1 MDSRL
6 RNIFLKAATMGK
18 RLLGKMWFRIGIVI
32 GLLVLVVSLMLPYG
46 LSYGV
51 RSWCLAHGAD
61 EVSLDNLDFNAF
73 TRTVS
78 LENLNVV
85 VAKETVLS
93 LPQATLHFAWRPM
106 WKKQLS
112 LNQLKLRDATIV
124 LQKTPMNIWRVG
136 GIVVTDDKN
145 RTTEKPWAYQLT
157 GVELE
162 NSHIEYTSK
171 QVSISLLIA
180 KADLKF
186 SSDPQ
191 AGLDV
196 SGKVEANRIQSAFSH
211 DDEVVQTGAERVLL
225 SEFRVQRDGRISV
238 AQASIHDMAIAQS
251 VAGPTT
257 GESRSSAR
265 LFETGKVTV
274 QEFSLADLKHYSVKS
289 IELDEARVNLRRDKS
304 GRWLVPWVL
313 RATPS
318 TPIKPKKPAATVA
331 SFQIDQIRFDG
342 SRVEIDDLA
351 VTPAFKTEII
361 LHHAALSGIDSGRPN
376 MPMNL
381 VMDGQLSKHS
391 PFSVKGQFFP
401 FLQPTDLKLT
411 GQLKAID
418 LPPISPYV
426 VDSMGYTV
434 NAGHM
439 EADVG
444 IESKKGMLGGK
455 TDLAFRDLQLA
466 VKDADKAEKLA
477 ARITMPLDTAVS
489 LLQDKDKRFSLR
501 IDVSGNL
508 GDPKFSFTD
517 AVNQALLK
525 SIQFAS
531 VSYLKWY
538 FQPYGTLITIAQTA
552 EKIAQIRLDPITYS
566 PGADQT
572 LEPIRRYLDKLVGL
586 IQENARL
593 TLKVCSRATA
603 DDLPYVGFSNE
614 RALELAR
621 RRAENVKDYLISRGD
636 IAADRIIICAPQV
649 DSGKEHQPRI
659 ELYL

>member
-6 RNIFLKAATMGK
+6 RNIFLKTVAMGK
-18 RLLGKMWFRIGIVI
+18 WLVGKIWFRIGIAI
-32 GLLVLVVSLMLPYG
+32 GLFILVVSLTLPYG

-73 TRTVS
+73 TRTAS

-93 LPQATLHFAWRPM
+93 IPEATLHFAWRPM
-106 WKKQLS
+106 WSKQLS
-112 LNQLKLRDATIV
+112 LDQLKLQDATIV
-124 LQKTPMNIWRVG
+124 VEKTPANIWRIG
-136 GIVVTDDKN
+136 GIVVTDHGNGAK
-145 RTTEKPWAYQLT
+145 EKPWAYQLT
-157 GVELE
+157 GIELE
-162 NSHIEYTSK
+162 NSHIKFHTK
-171 QVSISLLIA
+171 QASISLLIA

-196 SGKVEANRIQSAFSH
+196 SGKVEAKRIQSAFAH
-211 DDEVVQTGAERVLL
+211 DNEVVQTGAERALL
-225 SEFRVQRDGRISV
+225 SEIRVQQDGRISV
-238 AQASIHDMAIAQS
+238 AQASIHGAAIAQS
-251 VAGPTT
+251 VAGSTT
-257 GESRSSAR
+257 GESTTSAR
-265 LFETGKVTV
+265 LFETSKITV
-274 QEFSLADLKHYSVKS
+274 QEFSLADLKNYSVKS
-289 IELDEARVNLRRDKS
+289 IELGEARAILRRDKS
-304 GRWLVPWVL
+304 GHWQIPWLSRTTAP
-313 RATPS
+313 TPVKS
-318 TPIKPKKPAATVA
+318 KKPGTTVA
-331 SFQIDQIRFDG
+331 SIKIDQIRFDG
-342 SRVEIDDLA
+342 SRVVIDDFA
-351 VTPAFKTEII
+351 VTPAFKAEIV
-361 LHHAALSGIDSGRPN
+361 LYHAALSGIDSGQPN
-376 MPMNL
+376 QPMNL
-381 VMDGQLSKHS
+381 SLDGQLSKHS

-401 FLQPTDLKLT
+401 YLQPTDLKLN
-411 GQLKAID
+411 GQFKAID

-426 VDSMGYTV
+426 IDSMGYAV
-434 NAGHM
+434 NAGLM

-444 IESKKGMLGGK
+444 IESKKGILGGK
-455 TDLAFRDLQLA
+455 TDLAFKDLQLA
-466 VKDADKAEKLA
+466 VKDADKAAKLA
-477 ARITMPLDTAVS
+477 ASITMPLDTAVS

-501 IDVSGNL
+501 VDVSGNL

-531 VSYLKWY
+531 ISYLKWY

-552 EKIAQIRLDPITYS
+552 EKMTQIRLDPITYR

-572 LEPIRRYLDKLVGL
+572 VEPIRRYLDKIAGL
-586 IQENARL
+586 IQKNARL
-593 TLKVCSRATA
+593 SLKVCSRATA
-603 DDLPYVGFSNE
+603 DDLPYVGLSNE

-636 IAADRIIICAPQV
+636 IAADRIIICAPQL
-649 DSGKEHQPRI
+649 DSGREQQPRI